1 MMRTKKILWLTA
13 LITITVMLFAACGGN
28 DIIGQWQ
35 LDKVVMNE
43 EEYDAKEFLSMS
55 GEDEGKSNTSLVLDC
70 KDDGKVSI
78 TTTVLGESETA
89 SGTWEKG
96 DDGFVITI
104 EGDEANVKVQ
114 GDEMKMSMPEEQ
126 AGGMEVALIFEKK

>member
-1 MMRTKKILWLTA
+1 MKTKKIAWLTA

-28 DIIGQWQ
+28 AIIGQWQ

-43 EEYDAKEFLSMS
+43 EEYDAEEFLSMS

-78 TTTVLGESETA
+78 KTTILGETEKA